1 MQIRLDEPGQAF
13 LPQILSVFMN
23 VDCASLCYSPEEE
36 FTEHTRTTGAGP
48 FALLTKVELKHDET
62 TDIESSQVPP
72 DIQNK
77 PCYLIM
83 K

>member
-1 MQIRLDEPGQAF
+1 MSTVPLCV
-13 LPQILSVFMN
+13 ILQKR
-23 VDCASLCYSPEEE
+23 SLLNTLGPLLR
-36 FTEHTRTTGAGP
+36 FAAGP